1 MSIDPAIFRA
11 MVENGA
17 TPEMLLAV
25 VEAAAAVDEQKKARK
40 RAGNAERQQRFR
52 TRHAGESNTSNALQP
67 VTERDP
73 PNDIYSNP
81 PVIPQDETIVSSIP
95 KPGRTRK
102 AAAGMA
108 PLPDDWEP
116 VLTAAAQEIVDRWPP
131 GWLAVQVAKFR
142 DHATDKGR
150 RSKDWQAAFR
160 TWITKA
166 DEWQTQENC
175 NGNDRD
181 SSHRRPAKREP
192 RVDGF
197 TAALRR
203 VGSSEA
209 DYPYAGNG

>member
-1 MSIDPAIFRA
+1 MSL
-11 MVENGA
+11 
-17 TPEMLLAV
+17 T
-25 VEAAAAVDEQKKARK
+25 AAALEVLVSKGLSAQDILDVARALEV
-40 RAGNAERQQRFR
+40 RRDPTAAERQQRKR
-52 TRHAGESNTSNALQP
+52 
-67 VTERDP
+67 ERDKAERDASRVTSRVTP

-131 GWLAVQVAKFR
+131 GWLEARVAEFR

-150 RSKDWQAAFR
+150 KSKDWQAAFR

-166 DEWQTQENC
+166 DNWQTQENR
-175 NGNDRD
+175 NGNHRQGSSQRDRG
-181 SSHRRPAKREP
+181 

-197 TAALRR
+197 TAALRKVANR
-203 VGSSEA
+203 ET
-209 DYPYAGNG
+209 DYPFAGNG

>member
-1 MSIDPAIFRA
+1 MSVDPAIFRA

-25 VEAAAAVDEQKKARK
+25 VEAAAAIDEQRKERK
-40 RAGNAERQQRFR
+40 RAGNAERQKRFR
-52 TRHAGESNTSNALQP
+52 ERHNGHGNNSNALQP
-67 VTERDP
+67 VTECYP

-95 KPGRTRK
+95 KPVRTRK
-102 AAAGMA
+102 SVGMV

-116 VLTAAAQEIVDRWPP
+116 VLTTAAQEIVDRWPP

-150 RSKDWQAAFR
+150 KSKDWQAAFR

-166 DEWQTQENC
+166 DEWQAQENR
-175 NGNDRD
+175 NGPGNSNRQG
-181 SSHRRPAKREP
+181 SSNRHPGR
-192 RVDGF
+192 DGF
-197 TAALRR
+197 LNACFEAAAGQTAH
-203 VGSSEA
+203 
-209 DYPYAGNG
+209 PFAGNG